1 MTSNAVRQRGGKR
14 GATDADTAQ
23 TPYLSDDTIKEFK
36 GAAKKTVQREWDYK
50 LALAVI
56 TVLAFIT
63 RFWGISHPNQVV
75 FDEVHFG
82 KVSAQDE
89 RGYNGMDDLT
99 FGIAVC
105 IVLPSANLLLRCPPS
120 LWQTPLCIRR
130 LAGWLRWILPLREH
144 WRLVHHQQGPLRR
157 VPIDACHDGFLDRQ
171 RCLLDHVGVW
181 IQPACM
187 HCRGFHRSL
196 RQRAYR
202 TDSSHLARCDS
213 GLLHGFECS
222 LLHPILQTPTCAI
235 WSQVVEVAPVD
246 WYLHVLRY

>member
-1 MTSNAVRQRGGKR
+1 MASNAVRQRGAKR
-14 GATDADTAQ
+14 DATDANTAD
-23 TPYLSDDTIKEFK
+23 TPYITDDTISEFK

-82 KVSAQDE
+82 KVRDQNE
-89 RGYNGMDDLT
+89 RADHDKDNLT
-99 FGIAVC
+99 IKLAVC

-120 LWQTPLCIRR
+120 LWQAPLCVRR

-144 WRLVHHQQGPLRR
+144 WRLVHHQQSPLRR
-157 VPIDACHDGFLDRQ
+157 LPIDACHDGILDCQ

-181 IQPACM
+181 IQPTCV
-187 HCRGFHRSL
+187 HCCGFHRSL
-196 RQRAYR
+196 
-202 TDSSHLARCDS
+202 
-213 GLLHGFECS
+213 
-222 LLHPILQTPTCAI
+222 
-235 WSQVVEVAPVD
+235 
-246 WYLHVLRY
+246 